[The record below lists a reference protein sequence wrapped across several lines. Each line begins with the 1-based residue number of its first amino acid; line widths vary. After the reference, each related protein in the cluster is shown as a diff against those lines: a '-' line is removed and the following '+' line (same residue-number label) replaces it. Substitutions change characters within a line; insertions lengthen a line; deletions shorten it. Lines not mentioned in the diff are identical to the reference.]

1 MALQTFGP
9 LHATP
14 TTLDPAF
21 AVVLVLAGLGS
32 SAVIGLALA
41 ALVRRRSWS
50 YLLVTLAV
58 ATVFLRTAV
67 AFVTM
72 TGGMALSTHHLVEHA
87 LDVAMIALVV
97 AAVLTAR
104 SARRAPGGETS

>member
-1 MALQTFGP
+1 MTAISFVP
-9 LHATP
+9 LHAP
-14 TTLDPAF
+14 SAAVSPVF
-21 AVVLVLAGLGS
+21 AGVLVLAGLGS

-41 ALVRRRSWS
+41 ALIRRRSWS

-58 ATVFLRTAV
+58 ATVFLRTVV

-104 SARRAPGGETS
+104 SARHGAEGDAT